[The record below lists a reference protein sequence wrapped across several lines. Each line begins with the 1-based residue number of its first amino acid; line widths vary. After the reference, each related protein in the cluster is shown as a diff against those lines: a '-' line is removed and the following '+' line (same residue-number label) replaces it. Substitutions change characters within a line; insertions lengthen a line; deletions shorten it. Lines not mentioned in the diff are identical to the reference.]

1 MNSEMPRYVEQFAPA
16 PSPLPP
22 TGKWRISKDAEGRWV
37 LQPPAFYLQSRE
49 EAHAIVDVIQLN
61 YLADL
66 LQETLT
72 EMARP

>member
-1 MNSEMPRYVEQFAPA
+1 MKNF
-16 PSPLPP
+16 PP
-22 TGKWRISKDAEGRWV
+22 MGKWRISKDSAGRWV
-37 LQPPAFYLQSRE
+37 LQPPPFYLQSHE
-49 EAHAIVDVIQLN
+49 EAQAIVDVVQLN